1 MQYSYICFSL
11 TQCYTS
17 FVKQH
22 LHGGMPESIDVEALK
37 KEVEELRQKN
47 SDLES
52 QVAQLQAEVCCLF
65 KLCIVYSVSKQTIF
79 MFSACKVHYRR
90 IRGMLST

>member
-1 MQYSYICFSL
+1 MACKNSL
-11 TQCYTS
+11 TILTR

-22 LHGGMPESIDVEALK
+22 LHGGMPDSIDVEGLK

-52 QVAQLQAEVCCLF
+52 QVAQLQAEVCPFYYCNNYVVIF
-65 KLCIVYSVSKQTIF
+65 YVSCSLQKSQRDQ
-79 MFSACKVHYRR
+79 MWVLMR
-90 IRGMLST
+90 

>member
-1 MQYSYICFSL
+1 MACKNSL
-11 TQCYTS
+11 TILTR

-22 LHGGMPESIDVEALK
+22 LHGGMPDSIDVEGLK

-52 QVAQLQAEVCCLF
+52 QVAQLQAEVCPF
-65 KLCIVYSVSKQTIF
+65 ITVIIMWSSF
-79 MFSACKVHYRR
+79 MFRVACKSHRG
-90 IRGMLST
+90 IRCEY

>member
-1 MQYSYICFSL
+1 MKYIAVDMLKTSSFSHIR
-11 TQCYTS
+11 

-22 LHGGMPESIDVEALK
+22 IHGGMPESIDVDALK

-52 QVAQLQAEVCCLF
+52 QVAQLQSEVCMSVIF
-65 KLCIVYSVSKQTIF
+65 KII
-79 MFSACKVHYRR
+79 
-90 IRGMLST
+90 GD

>member
-1 MQYSYICFSL
+1 MHL
-11 TQCYTS
+11 TRVFIR

-22 LHGGMPESIDVEALK
+22 LHGGMPDSIDVEALK

-52 QVAQLQAEVCCLF
+52 QVAQLQAEVCH
-65 KLCIVYSVSKQTIF
+65 V
-79 MFSACKVHYRR
+79 
-90 IRGMLST
+90 

>member
-1 MQYSYICFSL
+1 MVCVR
-11 TQCYTS
+11 

-47 SDLES
+47 ADLES
-52 QVAQLQAEVCCLF
+52 QVALLQAEVWCLGVCY
-65 KLCIVYSVSKQTIF
+65 LYHSIF
-79 MFSACKVHYRR
+79 YFVFQLAKYTEGSEV
-90 IRGMLST
+90 

>member
-1 MQYSYICFSL
+1 MHIR
-11 TQCYTS
+11 

-22 LHGGMPESIDVEALK
+22 IHGGMPESIDVEALK

-52 QVAQLQAEVCCLF
+52 QVAQLHAEVCHW
-65 KLCIVYSVSKQTIF
+65 Y
-79 MFSACKVHYRR
+79 
-90 IRGMLST
+90 